1 MAWWSFDF
9 LFIRSSLLRCWMFSQ
24 QFLVCL
30 LKVRQKE
37 HHDSSFHSAGG
48 ALLLDES
55 RPMSEASSF
64 GGDETILGAGEVRLR
79 NSRQVQF
86 KFQELNY

>member
-1 MAWWSFDF
+1 
-9 LFIRSSLLRCWMFSQ
+9 L
-24 QFLVCL
+24 
-30 LKVRQKE
+30 
-37 HHDSSFHSAGG
+37 SFHSPGG

-86 KFQELNY
+86 KFQELNN